1 MLYWNACPL
10 FSMGL
15 SFDHKLANGRIPY
28 GNMRGELLCQLPH
41 QVKVNAVPS
50 EVITPSTGRPPH

>member
-1 MLYWNACPL
+1 MPYWNACPS

-15 SFDHKLANGRIPY
+15 SFDHKLAQRTDTVRENA
-28 GNMRGELLCQLPH
+28 GELLCQLPH